1 MLEEARLS
9 INCHVQSN
17 YEIPTLLTEMCALPV
32 PLLDHLHPVQD
43 DLSRDELRNRNGAET
58 QNMLITTPAPDR
70 VGKHGSRLQGGLLSS
85 VLAVWMS
92 E

>member
-1 MLEEARLS
+1 
-9 INCHVQSN
+9 
-17 YEIPTLLTEMCALPV
+17 MCALPV
-32 PLLDHLHPVQD
+32 PLLDHLDPVQD

-85 VLAVWMS
+85 ILSIGRMDVRIMMGPD
-92 E
+92 